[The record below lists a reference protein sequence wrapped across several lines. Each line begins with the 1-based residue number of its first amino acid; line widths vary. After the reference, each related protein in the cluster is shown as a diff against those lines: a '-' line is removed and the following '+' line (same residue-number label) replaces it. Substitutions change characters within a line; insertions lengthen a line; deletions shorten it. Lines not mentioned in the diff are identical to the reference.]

1 MEIHQLEYL
10 LAVAEARSFSQ
21 AALNVRVAQPSL
33 SQQIKKLESEV
44 GQPLFDRL
52 SRGVVLTEA
61 GKLLT
66 ERARKIL
73 SELADAQREVSD
85 AGGAVSGTLAIGAI
99 PTIAP
104 YILPRV
110 VLAFGKRWPD
120 VRLRIVEDTTQRLSE
135 ELERGGLDVG
145 IMSDLEAG
153 HTITVENVAS
163 EPLLAMLPAQ
173 HPLAKKRRIEWEAL
187 AGERFLALNEMH
199 CLSGQVMQFCKAN
212 RVEPMLSMRGAQ
224 LVTLAELTAAGAGVS
239 VVPRMMARIDRS
251 TKRVFRQFETPEP
264 TRALCIATCLLRYRT
279 RAMRA
284 FIDMLRPVL
293 KNGG

>member
-33 SQQIKKLESEV
+33 SQQIKKLEAEV

-61 GKLLT
+61 GRLLT
-66 ERARKIL
+66 ERARKVL
-73 SELADAQREVSD
+73 SELSDAKREVSD
-85 AGGAVSGTLAIGAI
+85 AGGQVSGTLAIGAI

-104 YILPRV
+104 YVLPRV
-110 VLAFGKRWPD
+110 VMAYSKRWPD
-120 VRLRIVEDTTQRLSE
+120 VRVRIVEDTTQRLSE

-145 IMSDLEAG
+145 IMSDLQAA
-153 HTITVENVAS
+153 HTIHVEEVAT
-163 EPLLAMLPAQ
+163 EPLLAMLPAN
-173 HPLAKKRRIEWEAL
+173 HPLAKKKRIAWESL
-187 AGERFLALNEMH
+187 AGEKFLALNEMH

-212 RVEPMLSMRGAQ
+212 RLEPMLSMRGAQ

-239 VVPRMMARIDRS
+239 VVPRMMARVDRS
-251 TKRVFRQFETPEP
+251 TKRVFRAFESPEP
-264 TRALCIATCLLRYRT
+264 TRSLCIATCLLRYRS

-284 FIDMLRPVL
+284 FIDLLRPVL